1 MKLKNVLLISL
12 PLLILLFIY
21 LGGAM
26 YYSDVFLPNTYL
38 NNTNVGGKKVIE
50 VKNKIQ
56 EDATKESI
64 VITKNDNSTEEIKL
78 SDIDYTCEYET
89 DIEDIKKSQSSFKWI
104 FSLFGEENYSIKLKT
119 SYNEEKLNK
128 AVESLKCVTNEA
140 IQDPVD
146 AHVEKTD
153 TGFIVV
159 DAIDGN
165 RLDEEKLKS
174 VIKENFDKGNYNINL
189 SEEGCY
195 LMAKVRADDPSIT
208 ELMNLVNKFNE
219 VSVTIDLTDATEI
232 VDFSVFKD
240 WLIVEDGEV
249 SLDDEAL
256 KQYVTNL
263 SVKYNTY
270 GTTRK
275 FNATGIGEIE
285 VGVPKNDTY
294 GFQLDISKTQELL
307 KEAIITA
314 ETKTIKPEWKIP
326 AKCRGEL
333 NDIGDTYIEA
343 DLTRQY
349 LWYYVKGELV
359 LECDFV
365 SGLDTEKRKTPTG
378 VFRVWHKE
386 KDRYLTGQGYR
397 SHVDYW
403 MPFDWT
409 GCGLHDAGWRGS
421 FGGNIYKTN
430 GSHGCLNLPPS
441 TASRLYELVEYDT
454 PVIVYNS

>member
-249 SLDDEAL
+249 SLDDEDR
-256 KQYVTNL
+256 K
-263 SVKYNTY
+263 SV
-270 GTTRK
+270 
-275 FNATGIGEIE
+275 
-285 VGVPKNDTY
+285 V
-294 GFQLDISKTQELL
+294 
-307 KEAIITA
+307 
-314 ETKTIKPEWKIP
+314 
-326 AKCRGEL
+326 
-333 NDIGDTYIEA
+333 
-343 DLTRQY
+343 
-349 LWYYVKGELV
+349 
-359 LECDFV
+359 
-365 SGLDTEKRKTPTG
+365 
-378 VFRVWHKE
+378 
-386 KDRYLTGQGYR
+386 
-397 SHVDYW
+397 
-403 MPFDWT
+403 
-409 GCGLHDAGWRGS
+409 
-421 FGGNIYKTN
+421 
-430 GSHGCLNLPPS
+430 
-441 TASRLYELVEYDT
+441 
-454 PVIVYNS
+454 